1 MTRIRKLICSLLI
14 VANVLLVAG
23 CNSNGEVDF
32 VKKYKVDVSGSTDIS
47 EKLQQAID
55 ELPENGILYLQDGIY
70 PLSTTLALKGNMTL
84 KLSDNAVLLN
94 QSQETDPTMV
104 LNHPLKH
111 DKAEGGSNII
121 IEGGIWDM
129 NGRLDADGTPINLP
143 GMNSVHG
150 LALGYASNATI
161 RNVTFRDCYNGHVFQ
176 FAAMDQVLVENC
188 RFEGQSLKG
197 SGNRTTELI
206 QIEPGS
212 LKGYPYTLVQDKKP
226 TTNVT
231 IRNCYFGG
239 SEAAPQYMVAI
250 GTHSQQAGVKC
261 SDILIEDCTFD
272 SAILAAIHFMAYD
285 RTTIRNNTFHLEEA
299 EAAEIFERYGILADT
314 YGAMIDPKGADG
326 TTELT
331 IEGNTFI
338 MDAPGSTGITVTGNN
353 GSPKKPSTIVIKDN
367 TITGTDGAIGIEL
380 YRVEDCTLE
389 GNTISGFQ
397 IPVSAGKSE
406 GEVQSDIDVVYKE

>member
-1 MTRIRKLICSLLI
+1 MLSVRRFTWILVLAMSLLLI
-14 VANVLLVAG
+14 SSCG
-23 CNSNGEVDF
+23 NSKEVDF
-32 VKKYKVDVSGSTDIS
+32 VRKYKVDVSGASDIS
-47 EKLQQAID
+47 QKLQQAID
-55 ELPENGILYLQDGIY
+55 ELPEDGILYLRDGIY

-84 KLSDNAVLLN
+84 KLADNAVLLN
-94 QSQETDPTMV
+94 QSPETDPTMV

-111 DKAEGGSNII
+111 NKAEGGSNIV

-129 NGRLDADGTPINLP
+129 NGRLDADGKPVNLP
-143 GMNSVHG
+143 NMNSVHG

-188 RFEGQSLKG
+188 RFEGQSFHG

-231 IRNCYFGG
+231 IRGCYFGG
-239 SEAAPQYMVAI
+239 SESAPQYMVAI

-272 SAILAAIHFMAYD
+272 SAVLAAIHFMAYD

-299 EAAEIFERYGILADT
+299 KIAEIFDRYGILADT

-331 IEGNTFI
+331 IEGNTFL
-338 MDAPGSTGITVTGNN
+338 MDVPGSTGITVTGNN
-353 GSPKKPSTIVIKDN
+353 GSPKKPSNIVIKNN

-389 GNTISGFQ
+389 GNTISGFKT
-397 IPVSAGKSE
+397 PVSAGKSD
-406 GEVQSDIDVVYKE
+406 GEVQSDIDVVYTE